1 MELFANIF
9 YLLIG
14 ILPVV
19 VTLRS
24 PLRLCYNDRQM
35 LNNKPKYVYALTIDF
50 G

>member
-9 YLLIG
+9 YFLIG

-24 PLRLCYNDRQM
+24 PYTCVATTDNL